1 MTDATALAQKA
12 AAEIKTRIAQL
23 DPLGLDLW
31 FQEARSHNAWQDRP
45 AGDDPLRALYE
56 VAKMGPATVNSSPAR
71 FLFLRTQEA
80 KERLKPALNPGNVDK
95 TMAAPVTAIIGFDTR
110 FFEHLPRLFPHKD
123 VKGNFDGKPEHAEK
137 TAFRNGTLQG
147 AYFIIAARA
156 LGLDVG
162 PLSGFDNAKVDE
174 AFFAGTPVKSNF
186 LCNLG
191 YGDPEGLMVRLP
203 RFDFEEVC
211 EFL

>member
-71 FLFLRTQEA
+71 FLFLI
-80 KERLKPALNPGNVDK
+80 LGSSL
-95 TMAAPVTAIIGFDTR
+95 
-110 FFEHLPRLFPHKD
+110 
-123 VKGNFDGKPEHAEK
+123 
-137 TAFRNGTLQG
+137 
-147 AYFIIAARA
+147 AARA
-156 LGLDVG
+156 LFL
-162 PLSGFDNAKVDE
+162 P
-174 AFFAGTPVKSNF
+174 FALLRG
-186 LCNLG
+186 
-191 YGDPEGLMVRLP
+191 
-203 RFDFEEVC
+203 
-211 EFL
+211 